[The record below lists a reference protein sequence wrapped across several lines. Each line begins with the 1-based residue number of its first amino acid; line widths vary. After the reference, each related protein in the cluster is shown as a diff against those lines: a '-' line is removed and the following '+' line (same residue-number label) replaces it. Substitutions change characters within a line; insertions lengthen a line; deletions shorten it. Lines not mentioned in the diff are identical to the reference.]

1 MASERPR
8 RGRKPLVYGGEE
20 LRCTWRFEEEARAE
34 GRLAV
39 AGMDEV
45 GRGALCGP
53 VVACVVI
60 LGDGFDTDGID
71 DSKRLTALQREA
83 LSLRIRAKARAFS
96 VGVATWPCS
105 GRSRGWPSLPT
116 SSSWMPWRCPAWP

>member
-39 AGMDEV
+39 AGMGEG

-53 VVACVVI
+53 GGARGVVP
-60 LGDGFDTDGID
+60 GGGFDTDGID
-71 DSKRLTALQREA
+71 DSKRPTPLPPEA
-83 LSLRIRAKARAFS
+83 LSLRIRAKGRAVS
-96 VGVATWPCS
+96 VGVP
-105 GRSRGWPSLPT
+105 GPK
-116 SSSWMPWRCPAWP
+116 